1 VMLPILLF
9 PIIVPVMIAAV
20 KATGGIVDG
29 QQLSEITHWVRLLVA
44 FDVIFLAISFMTFD
58 YVVEE

>member
-1 VMLPILLF
+1 
-9 PIIVPVMIAAV
+9 
-20 KATGGIVDG
+20 
-29 QQLSEITHWVRLLVA
+29 VRLLVA